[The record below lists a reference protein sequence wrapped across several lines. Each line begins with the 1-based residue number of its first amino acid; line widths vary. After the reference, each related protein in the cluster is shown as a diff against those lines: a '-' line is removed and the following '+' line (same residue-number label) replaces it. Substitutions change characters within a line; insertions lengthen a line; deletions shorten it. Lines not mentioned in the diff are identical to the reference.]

1 MHFIFRQPIGC
12 FLILLFIYF
21 LPDCCSRAFQ
31 FWVKHEMKAGIPPIP
46 PPTFLFLLLLFICS
60 HVHTLFGS
68 FLPPH
73 TFLKGKFSVF
83 RH

>member
-21 LPDCCSRAFQ
+21 LPDCSSRAFQ

-46 PPTFLFLLLLFICS
+46 PPTFLFFFIIIHLFTCTYIVWVIS
-60 HVHTLFGS
+60 
-68 FLPPH
+68 PPTH
-73 TFLKGKFSVF
+73 LS
-83 RH
+83 